1 MPNKTRFVIYPDRIY
16 TVKLDDGDEVEVTG
30 EDIIRLGYSVRRNQM
45 IINSLRDWEKDE
57 ETGRG
62 WF

>member
-1 MPNKTRFVIYPDRIY
+1 MPNKTRFVIDPDRIY
-16 TVKLDDGDEVEVTG
+16 VVKLDDGDEIEVTG
-30 EDIIRLGYSVRRNQM
+30 LEIVTMGYSVRRNRM
-45 IINSLRDWEKDE
+45 IIDALKDWELDE